1 MGRAARRVRGTVGR
15 RRFLQGAG
23 LLGLGLAVA
32 AGCRAE
38 EEQPLTTLDGT
49 IGRDGEGALRYRPGE
64 TYAVRTDLA
73 EALAGREGRRRSLI
87 VFHHFSDFRIVD
99 EESPLRSEWVDSCEP
114 AISTSAFRPQ
124 EALSLQAASA
134 MVTQAN
140 RIDRSPVTGR
150 GVDFALHTGNAADNA
165 QYNELRWFIDAMDG
179 VPVRPDAG
187 AAGYE
192 GVQEESPA
200 EAYGELLEEAQSPFV
215 PEAIRYPWFA
225 AAGNRDVLA
234 QGTFPPNA
242 DAQMLVVGS
251 VKVIEVGA
259 EVHQEACSDPG
270 KLLGTEESSRSVLS
284 DADTVIRSIGADER
298 RRLLT
303 RKEWVEEHF
312 KSQPTPG
319 PVGHGMS
326 EENRQNGT
334 AYYVLELEHVVLI
347 VLDSTNPG
355 GFSAGSIDA
364 AQFAWLEGKLQAL
377 SSQYTDREGRLV
389 TTEAADRLII
399 VASHHTSAA
408 MNNPFPDP
416 ETQGERFRG
425 PQLEEL
431 LHRFP
436 NVVLHV
442 AGHGLEHRLTPKP
455 SPLGAA
461 GGYWE
466 VSTGSPLDYPM
477 QSRLLEVVDNGD
489 GTLSVFST
497 VYDTAPPINPG
508 DASDPTPDDGLN
520 QMLLAGVARQVGMR
534 DAQLSVT
541 ASGLAASDRNAE
553 LLLPASVDLDALAT
567 PTVTPAVEARRLNR
581 RTLLTLPRTIRQRR

>member
-1 MGRAARRVRGTVGR
+1 MRKIDDTGRRILGTIGR
-15 RRFLQGAG
+15 RRFLQGAS
-23 LLGLGLAVA
+23 LLGLGLAVT
-32 AGCRAE
+32 AGCRE
-38 EEQPLTTLDGT
+38 EKESPLTTLDGT
-49 IGRDGEGALRYRPGE
+49 IDRGSDGALRYGPGE
-64 TYAVRTDLA
+64 PYAVRTDLA

-114 AISTSAFRPQ
+114 AISTGAFRPQ
-124 EALSLQAASA
+124 ESLSLQAATA
-134 MVTQAN
+134 MVSQAN

-165 QYNELRWFIDAMDG
+165 QYNELRWFIDLLDG

-187 AAGYE
+187 APGYE

-200 EAYGELLEEAQSPFV
+200 EAYGELLEEAQAPFV

-259 EVHQEACSDPG
+259 DVRQEACSDPT
-270 KLLGTEESSRSVLS
+270 KLLGTEESSRSVLG
-284 DADTVIRSIGADER
+284 DADTVTRSIGPDEG

-303 RKEWVEEHF
+303 RKDWVEEHF

-326 EENRQNGT
+326 AENRQNGT
-334 AYYVLELEHVVLI
+334 AYYVLEQEHVVLI

-364 AQFAWLEGKLQAL
+364 AQFAWLEGRLQAL
-377 SSQYTDREGRLV
+377 SSRYTDTEGRLV
-389 TTEAADRLII
+389 TTQAVDRLII

-442 AGHGLEHRLTPKP
+442 AGHGLEHRLSPKP
-455 SPLGAA
+455 NPMGGV

-489 GTLSVFST
+489 GSLSVFST

-508 DASDPTPDDGLN
+508 DASDPTPDDGVN
-520 QMLLAGVARQVGMR
+520 QLLLAGVARQVGMR
-534 DAQLSVT
+534 DRQLSPT
-541 ASGLAASDRNAE
+541 ASGFAASDRNAE
-553 LLLPASVDLDALAT
+553 LLVAAPFEIPTPPA
-567 PTVTPAVEARRLNR
+567 ARRVSR
-581 RTLLTLPRTIRQRR
+581 RAMLGLR

>member
-1 MGRAARRVRGTVGR
+1 MSKIDHNGRGARGKLGR

-23 LLGLGLAVA
+23 LLGLGLAVS
-32 AGCRAE
+32 AGCRQE
-38 EEQPLTTLDGT
+38 EEQPLTTLEGT
-49 IGRDGEGALRYRPGE
+49 IQRDGDGALRYAAGE
-64 TYAVRTDLA
+64 PYAVRTDLA
-73 EALAGREGRRRSLI
+73 GALSGREGRRRSLL

-114 AISTSAFRPQ
+114 ALSTSAFRPQ
-124 EALSLQAASA
+124 ESLSVHAASA

-140 RIDRSPVTGR
+140 RIDRSPVTDR

-165 QYNELRWFIDAMDG
+165 QYNELRLFIDVMDG
-179 VPVRPDAG
+179 VQVSPDSG

-192 GVQEESPA
+192 GVQQESPA
-200 EAYGELLEEAQSPFV
+200 AAYGDLLEEAQSAFL
-215 PEAIRYPWFA
+215 PEGLRYPWFA
-225 AAGNRDVLA
+225 VAGNRDVLA

-242 DAQMLVVGS
+242 AAQQLVTGT
-251 VKVIEVGA
+251 VKVIDVGGEVL
-259 EVHQEACSDPG
+259 QEACSDPA
-270 KLLGTEESSRSVLS
+270 KLLGTEESSRNILRSS
-284 DADTVIRSIGADER
+284 DTVIRRIGADQG
-298 RRLLT
+298 RRLVS
-303 RKEWVEEHF
+303 RNEWVEEHF
-312 KSQPTPG
+312 KTAAAPG
-319 PVGHGMS
+319 PVGHGLS
-326 EENRQNGT
+326 EANRQAGT
-334 AYYVLELEHVVLI
+334 AYYTLQLDTAALI

-364 AQFAWLEGKLQAL
+364 EQFAWLEIQLQAY
-377 SSQYTDREGRLV
+377 SHRYTDKDGRLV
-389 TTEAADRLII
+389 TAEAPDRLII

-455 SPLGAA
+455 DPLRRS

-466 VSTGSPLDYPM
+466 VSTGSPLDFPM
-477 QSRLLEVVDNGD
+477 QSRLLEVADNGD
-489 GTLSVFST
+489 GTISVFST

-520 QMLLAGVARQVGMR
+520 QLLLAGVARQVGMR
-534 DAQLSVT
+534 DSQLSTT

-553 LLLPASVDLDALAT
+553 LLLAAPFEMPPPAAGRVSRR
-567 PTVTPAVEARRLNR
+567 AVLG
-581 RTLLTLPRTIRQRR
+581 LP